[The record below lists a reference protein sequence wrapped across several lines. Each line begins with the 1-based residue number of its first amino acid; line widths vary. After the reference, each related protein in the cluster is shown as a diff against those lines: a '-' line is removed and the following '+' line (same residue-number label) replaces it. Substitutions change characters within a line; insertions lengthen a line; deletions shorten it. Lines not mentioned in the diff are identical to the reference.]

1 MKFLLRC
8 LCAIIDGL
16 LSPPCIYFWWEVL
29 IGFLEV
35 ASLIVVFIVSAI
47 FLTWYYAIAITIGYI
62 AVVIGIAAI
71 IEKIYKSRKP

>member
-8 LCAIIDGL
+8 LCAFIDCF
-16 LSPPCIYFWWEVL
+16 SPPTIYSWWEAL

-35 ASLIVVFIVSAI
+35 ASVIVGFIVSAK

-71 IEKIYKSRKP
+71 IEKIYNSKKQ